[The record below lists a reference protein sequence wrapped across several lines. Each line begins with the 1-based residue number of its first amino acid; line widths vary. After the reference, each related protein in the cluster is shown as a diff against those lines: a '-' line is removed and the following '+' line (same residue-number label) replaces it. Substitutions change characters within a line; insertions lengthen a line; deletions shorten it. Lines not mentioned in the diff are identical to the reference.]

1 MFSLLHFQ
9 EENDTDD
16 IIILE
21 PACTAVPSKKS
32 QPIPK
37 IKFRKL
43 TTGEDVWD
51 FGKTSTPSVVIPL
64 PSSPTITAKS
74 EFSFSTLKEE
84 QGEYVEF
91 KVPSSPTAVAKTK
104 LSFPSFKKEQEE
116 YVEVKVPPPP
126 EITLSYQDCGSK
138 SHPCVNNKLNN
149 RRPWSNCEDFEVI
162 EVLPSRSNKRESE
175 SYEGFSR

>member
-21 PACTAVPSKKS
+21 PACTTVPSKKS

-37 IKFRKL
+37 IKLRKL

-51 FGKTSTPSVVIPL
+51 FGQTSTPSVVIPL
-64 PSSPTITAKS
+64 PSSPTVTAKS

-104 LSFPSFKKEQEE
+104 LSFPTFKKRTRRKCRRKFPHLQRLP
-116 YVEVKVPPPP
+116 YPIKIVGVSLILAW
-126 EITLSYQDCGSK
+126 ITS
-138 SHPCVNNKLNN
+138 
-149 RRPWSNCEDFEVI
+149 
-162 EVLPSRSNKRESE
+162 
-175 SYEGFSR
+175 